1 MLVTRRNFFK
11 GMGPLAA
18 FAAASGGFAGFP
30 SVGSAQNG
38 RRTAEEIVKP
48 TCAHCVNFYG
58 IELHKTGNVIRSILP
73 NPDPGRREYFNHSI
87 CSKRGC
93 RGLHSLQPLPGEGA
107 AQAGQSR
114 KKGPNVDPKWV
125 GISWR
130 EA

>member
-11 GMGPLAA
+11 GMVPLAA
-18 FAAASGGFAGFP
+18 FTTASGGLAGFP

-48 TCAHCVNFYG
+48 TCAHCVNFCG
-58 IELHKTGNVIRSILP
+58 IELHKTGNVIRSILL
-73 NPDPGRREYFNHSI
+73 DPGRREYFNHGI
-87 CSKRGC
+87 CPKRGC

-107 AQAGQSR
+107 AQADQSR
-114 KKGPNVDPKWV
+114 KKGPNVDLKWV